1 MFYPDKVIHPGIWN
15 RAPIWQNL
23 VKNYDSS
30 TADML
35 DRLTMSKIGMRRVN
49 SLLFPVIDNIYTL
62 ESVVKDF
69 SIHYADQIT
78 RLNTLFNIHY
88 DTLSDYKET
97 HNESEDIGRNDK
109 ITKSESLTTG
119 TESKGTDK
127 IVKADTGAQSDNLYG
142 FNSPTAVG
150 HTKTGTQTTAEQT
163 NTVNNNIDFTS
174 DNHLSE
180 GKDSTISRDT
190 VRTILRYT
198 QSPAQLVEEN
208 IVLWARRNYYDILVQ
223 MCKEYFTIKIY

>member
-1 MFYPDKVIHPGIWN
+1 MRH
-15 RAPIWQNL
+15 
-23 VKNYDSS
+23 YDTL

-69 SIHYADQIT
+69 ALHYADQIT
-78 RLNTLFNIHY
+78 RLNTLFNIRY
-88 DTLSDYKET
+88 DILSDYKET
-97 HNESEDIGRNDK
+97 HNESEDIDRNDK
-109 ITKSESLTTG
+109 NTRTENLTTG

-127 IVKADTGAQSDNLYG
+127 VVKADTGAQSDNLYG

-163 NTVNNNIDFTS
+163 NTVKNKIDFTS
-174 DNHLSE
+174 ENHLTDS
-180 GKDSTISRDT
+180 KDSIISRDT

-223 MCKEYFTIKIY
+223 MCKEYLTIKIY